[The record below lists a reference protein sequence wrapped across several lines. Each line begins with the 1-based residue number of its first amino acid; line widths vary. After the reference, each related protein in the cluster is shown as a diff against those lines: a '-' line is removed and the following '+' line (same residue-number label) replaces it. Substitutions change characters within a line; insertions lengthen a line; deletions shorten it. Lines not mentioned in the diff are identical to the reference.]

1 MFDKK
6 AIEEI
11 IEYKFKSKTFLV
23 NALTHT
29 SYAKSHN
36 NSHFERLEFL
46 GDRVLGLV
54 ISDLLYEKFPSETEG
69 DLAKRISVLVS
80 GKTLQSISKD
90 LKLKKY
96 IKVGTNIDL
105 RKSNNSILID
115 TMEALIGA
123 NFLDGGYTK
132 SKIFILKN
140 WQKYIVNNSTPP
152 KDPKSWLQEWS
163 VANNYGMPV
172 YSNYS
177 KTGPDH
183 SPKFKVQLIVEN
195 YAKLKGVG
203 LSKKEAERNAAKKI
217 ISLINMINK

>member
-6 AIEEI
+6 SVEEI
-11 IEYKFKSKTFLV
+11 IKYKFKSKTLLE

-36 NSHFERLEFL
+36 NSDYERLEFL

-54 ISDLLYEKFPSETEG
+54 ISEFLYEKFSNETEG
-69 DLAKRISVLVS
+69 DLAKRFSVLVS
-80 GKTLQSISKD
+80 GKTLQSILKD

-96 IKVGTNIDL
+96 IQVGINVDL
-105 RKSNNSILID
+105 TKSNNSILID

-123 NFLDGGYTK
+123 IFIDGGYNK

-140 WQKYIVNNSTPP
+140 WNKYIVNNSIPP
-152 KDPKSWLQEWS
+152 KDPKSKLQEWS

-172 YSNYS
+172 YSNYL

-183 SPKFKVQLIVEN
+183 SPKFKVQLNVDN
-195 YAKLKGVG
+195 FAKLKGIG
-203 LSKKEAERNAAKKI
+203 LSKKEAEQDAAKKV
-217 ISLINMINK
+217 ISLINIINK